1 MVRTS
6 GLESPLLA
14 KYEQCDP
21 PSEDINVNVL
31 ALFSIWGIILL
42 DNSKLPRLS
51 SGFLAGIKGEQKGG
65 VSKERRVK
73 SRKKEK

>member
-1 MVRTS
+1 
-6 GLESPLLA
+6 LA

-21 PSEDINVNVL
+21 SEDINVNVPV
-31 ALFSIWGIILL
+31 LFSILGIILL

-51 SGFLAGIKGEQKGG
+51 SGLLAGIKGEQKGG

-73 SRKKEK
+73 SKKKEK